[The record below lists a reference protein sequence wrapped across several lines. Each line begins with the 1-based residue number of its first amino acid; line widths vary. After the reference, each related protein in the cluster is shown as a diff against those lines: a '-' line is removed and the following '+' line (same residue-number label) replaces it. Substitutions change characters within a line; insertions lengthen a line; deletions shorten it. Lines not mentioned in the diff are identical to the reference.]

1 MARARFFV
9 AHSQFI
15 ELKNVFFSHHVI
27 TSLFLIV

>member
-15 ELKNVFFSHHVI
+15 ELKNVFFSPSSRVC
-27 TSLFLIV
+27 F